1 MRVIVLEPYYGGSHK
16 AFLEGLAAH
25 LPFAFELHTLPARNW
40 KWRMRLAAPYYADL
54 LRKEGRADGA
64 EPCCLLCSSFVDVA
78 AFRALAPSW
87 LRGAPFFTYFH
98 ENQFAY
104 PMQVDHE
111 RDYHFALT
119 NYTTALASDHI
130 AFNSRYNLE
139 TFLTGCHYL
148 LKKNQDIPLADLEE
162 AIVAKTVILHPG
174 VDFNDID
181 AAGRTPDQDIPAIV
195 WNHRWE
201 HDKNPEMFFEAL
213 IQLARQG
220 VRFRLIVL
228 GQSFSAGPAIFEKAR
243 RELRE
248 QIVQFGYAR
257 SRQEYVSWLK
267 QGSLVV
273 STARHEFYGISVL
286 EAVRAGCRPL
296 LPRRLSYPEIFPDE
310 FLYEDR
316 AFIDRLAAA
325 LGSGPLPESE
335 SRSLTERFSWPGLAA
350 SYQQWL
356 AHPAGFS

>member
-54 LRKEGRADGA
+54 FRKKGRAVGA

-78 AFRALAPSW
+78 AFRALAPAW
-87 LRGAPFFTYFH
+87 LRQLPLFIYFH

-119 NYTTALASDHI
+119 NYTTALAADHI

-139 TFLTGCHYL
+139 TFLAGCRDL

-162 AIVAKTVILHPG
+162 TIVAKTVILHPG
-174 VDFNDID
+174 VDFSDID
-181 AAGRTPDQDIPAIV
+181 GAGRGPRREIPAIV

-213 IQLARQG
+213 FELAGQG
-220 VRFRLIVL
+220 VRFRLFVL
-228 GQSFSAGPAIFEKAR
+228 GQSFAAGPAVFEKAR
-243 RELRE
+243 RELRD
-248 QIVQFGYAR
+248 QIVQFGYVR
-257 SRQEYVSWLK
+257 SRQEYISWLQ
-267 QGSLVV
+267 QGALVV
-273 STARHEFYGISVL
+273 STARHEFYGISVI

-296 LPRRLSYPEIFPDE
+296 LPRRLSYPEIFPDKFLFEDSE
-310 FLYEDR
+310 FTC
-316 AFIDRLAAA
+316 RLAAA
-325 LGSGPLPESE
+325 LCSGPLSESE
-335 SRSLTERFSWPGLAA
+335 SRSLTERFSWQYVSAP
-350 SYQQWL
+350 YQQWL
-356 AHPAGFS
+356 ARPAGFS

>member
-1 MRVIVLEPYYGGSHK
+1 VPL
-16 AFLEGLAAH
+16 
-25 LPFAFELHTLPARNW
+25 
-40 KWRMRLAAPYYADL
+40 
-54 LRKEGRADGA
+54 
-64 EPCCLLCSSFVDVA
+64 
-78 AFRALAPSW
+78 
-87 LRGAPFFTYFH
+87 FTYFH

-139 TFLTGCHYL
+139 TFLAGCRDL
-148 LKKNQDIPLADLEE
+148 LKKNQDIPLADQEE
-162 AIVAKTVILHPG
+162 EIVAKSVILYPG

-181 AAGRTPDQDIPAIV
+181 GAGRAPRQDIPAIV

-213 IQLARQG
+213 IALAGRG

-228 GQSFSAGPAIFEKAR
+228 GQSFSAAPAIFEKAR

-257 SRQEYVSWLK
+257 SRQEYISWLR
-267 QGSLVV
+267 QGTVVV

-310 FLYEDR
+310 FLYEDG
-316 AFIDRLAAA
+316 AFIGRLATA
-325 LGSGPLPESE
+325 LASGSLLEGE

-350 SYQQWL
+350 LYQQWL
-356 AHPAGFS
+356 TRPAGFL